1 MPLWQLIG
9 KWLGKCCTFSFDD
22 LSICILWNVPLIL
35 EEGFRL
41 VLLYQYEQGKHLV
54 NRYTYHCLKD
64 TPPSLFLMEPGKTE
78 VCRFISPSCTMMEA
92 KETLSYSS
100 SQWTGVLPFSRKHE
114 RFSVVLPAQQERKLT
129 LYFLIPIAS
138 AWVGKEG
145 SRVTDCQHGRAGIV
159 VYAPWHGLEGIIES
173 PDINAFLDSPLI
185 L

>member
-9 KWLGKCCTFSFDD
+9 KWLGKCCIFSFDD
-22 LSICILWNVPLIL
+22 LSMRILWNAPLIL
-35 EEGFRL
+35 EEDFRL

-54 NRYTYHCLKD
+54 NIYTYHCLKD
-64 TPPSLFLMEPGKTE
+64 TPPPFLVEPGKTE
-78 VCRFISPSCTMMEA
+78 ACRFISPSFTMMEA

-100 SQWTGVLPFSRKHE
+100 SQWTGVLPFSIKHE
-114 RFSVVLPAQQERKLT
+114 WFSVVLPAQQERKLT

-138 AWVGKEG
+138 AWVGKEE
-145 SRVTDCQHGRAGIV
+145 SRVTGCQHERAGII